1 MTRPWI
7 GGAALL
13 LGLAAP
19 TGLAAGPSV
28 DPVQP
33 YQQYC
38 AACHG
43 SDRLG
48 LVGPA
53 LLPANLSRLR
63 RSAARAVIAEGRAA
77 SQMPGFA
84 DKLDA
89 VAIDALVEYI
99 YTSPATPP
107 AWTPLDIVRSH
118 RLLATSAPDAEPVYK
133 ADPWNL
139 FVVIEA
145 GDHQITILDGDRLT
159 PIKRLPTRFALHG
172 GPKFSPDGRFVFFAS
187 RDGWISKLDLRT
199 LTYTA
204 EVRAGINTRNL
215 ALSHDGRIVIVGNY
229 LPHSL
234 VMLDARDLRL
244 IQDIPAVDSNGRSSR
259 VSAVYQA
266 APRQSFIVALKDLPE
281 ILEIP
286 IAAADPRGGQALYGH
301 GPFTEEMRRAAHLSE
316 IRHIRLDTILDDFF
330 FTQDYRYL
338 LGAARDGGQAVVLD
352 LEAGKVVARLPIAG
366 MPHLGSGISWSRDGS
381 RVLATPNIQNGLVT
395 VIDERDW
402 SVVTTITTLGPGF
415 FMRSHSRSPWA
426 WVDVF
431 TGPDRDVMH
440 IIDKQSLK
448 IVQTLRPSPG
458 KTSGHIE
465 FDRHGRWALLSIWED
480 DGEVIVYD
488 AQTLKEHKRL
498 PMRRPAGKY
507 NVYNKVHQ
515 DEGTS
520 H

>member
-1 MTRPWI
+1 MSRWTI
-7 GGAALL
+7 AAALL
-13 LGLAAP
+13 AVAAP
-19 TGLAAGPSV
+19 TLATSAETV

-33 YQQYC
+33 YLQHC

-53 LLPANLSRLR
+53 LLPENLSRLR
-63 RSAARAVIAEGRAA
+63 RPAAHKVIAEGRVA

-89 VAIDALVEYI
+89 PVIAALVDYI
-99 YTSPATPP
+99 YAAPATPP
-107 AWTPLDIVRSH
+107 VWTRLDIVRSH
-118 RLLATSAPDAEPVYK
+118 RVLATPAADAKPVYK

-139 FVVIEA
+139 FVVVEA
-145 GDHQITILDGDRLT
+145 GDHHITILDGDRLA

-172 GPKFSPDGRFVFFAS
+172 GPKFSPDGRFVYFAS

-229 LPHSL
+229 LPHTL
-234 VMLDARDLRL
+234 VMLDARDLSL
-244 IQDIPAVDSNGRSSR
+244 IQDIPAVDTAGRSSR

-266 APRQSFIVALKDLPE
+266 APRNSFIVALKDVPE
-281 ILEIP
+281 VLEIP
-286 IAAADPRGGQALYGH
+286 IAAADPRGGHALYGH
-301 GPFTEEMRRAAHLSE
+301 GPFTEEMRRAARLSE

-330 FTQDYRYL
+330 FTQDYRHL

-352 LEAGKVVARLPIAG
+352 LAAGKVVARLPIAG
-366 MPHLGSGISWSRDGS
+366 MPHLGSGISWERDGG

-440 IIDKQSLK
+440 VIDKQSLT
-448 IVQTLRPSPG
+448 VARTLRPSPG
-458 KTSGHIE
+458 RTSGHIE

-480 DGEVIVYD
+480 DGEIIVYD

-498 PMRRPAGKY
+498 PMRRPVGKY
-507 NVYNKVHQ
+507 NVYNKVHK

>member
-1 MTRPWI
+1 MRARLAA
-7 GGAALL
+7 AALAAL
-13 LGLAAP
+13 PAAP
-19 TGLAAGPSV
+19 AWAAPPV
-28 DPVQP
+28 DAGEAYLQH
-33 YQQYC
+33 C

-43 SDRLG
+43 GDRLG

-53 LLPANLSRLR
+53 LLPDNLSRLR
-63 RSAARAVIAEGRAA
+63 RPAARQVIAEGRPA

-84 DKLDA
+84 DKIDA
-89 VAIDALVEYI
+89 ATIDALVDYM
-99 YTSPATPP
+99 YAAPATPP
-107 AWTPLDIVRSH
+107 VWTRLDIVRSH
-118 RLLATSAPDAEPVYK
+118 RVLATPDPEAKAVYK

-139 FVVIEA
+139 FVVVEA
-145 GDHQITILDGDRLT
+145 GDHHVTILDGDRLT

-172 GPKFSPDGRFVFFAS
+172 GPKFSPDGRFVYFAS

-215 ALSHDGRIVIVGNY
+215 ALSNDGRIVLVGNY

-234 VMLDARDLRL
+234 VMLDARDLSL
-244 IQDIPAVDSNGRSSR
+244 IQDIPAVDVAGRSSR

-266 APRQSFIVALKDLPE
+266 APRQSFIVAFKDVPE
-281 ILEIP
+281 VLEIP
-286 IAAADPRGGQALYGH
+286 IAAADPRGGHALYGH
-301 GPFTEEMRRAAHLSE
+301 GPFTEEMRRAARISE

-330 FTQDYRYL
+330 FTQDYRHL
-338 LGAARDGGQAVVLD
+338 LGASRDGGEAVVLD
-352 LEAGKVVARLPIAG
+352 LVSGRVAARLPIAG
-366 MPHLGSGISWSRDGS
+366 MPHLGSGISWERGEG

-415 FMRSHSRSPWA
+415 FMRSHSASPWA

-431 TGPDRDVMH
+431 TGPNRDVMH
-440 IIDKQSLK
+440 IIDKQSLT
-448 IVQTLRPSPG
+448 IARTLRPSPG
-458 KTSGHIE
+458 RTSGHIE
-465 FDRHGRWALLSIWED
+465 YDRHGRWALLSIWED
-480 DGEVIVYD
+480 DGEIIVYD
-488 AQTLKEHKRL
+488 AATLKEHKRL
-498 PMRRPAGKY
+498 PMRRPVGKY
-507 NVYNKVHQ
+507 NVFNKVHR